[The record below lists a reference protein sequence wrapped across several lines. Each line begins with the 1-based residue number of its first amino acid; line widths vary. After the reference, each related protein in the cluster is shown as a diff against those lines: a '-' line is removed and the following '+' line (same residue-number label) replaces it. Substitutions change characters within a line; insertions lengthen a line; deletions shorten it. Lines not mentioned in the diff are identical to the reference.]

1 MVKTSE
7 LQPHHLQK
15 IKETTT
21 RLRSN
26 TKEPILIW
34 VQNEFWLEWN
44 PCQQDQ
50 RNGPPGR
57 TQTLGSPIRE
67 RFRSPLEGTPSSI
80 PGTEL
85 PSKKWKTS
93 DKENFPY
100 FRIYYTSSA
109 RFLSVYQS
117 SGQDQTEFKSVY
129 SRPDQNIIAGDSK
142 SSDQDMTEGSER
154 GKQQER
160 G

>member
-1 MVKTSE
+1 MDKTGYFKLYS
-7 LQPHHLQK
+7 
-15 IKETTT
+15 T
-21 RLRSN
+21 SN
-26 TKEPILIW
+26 LK
-34 VQNEFWLEWN
+34 Q
-44 PCQQDQ
+44 
-50 RNGPPGR
+50 
-57 TQTLGSPIRE
+57 
-67 RFRSPLEGTPSSI
+67 
-80 PGTEL
+80 
-85 PSKKWKTS
+85 S
-93 DKENFPY
+93 D
-100 FRIYYTSSA
+100 YTSSA